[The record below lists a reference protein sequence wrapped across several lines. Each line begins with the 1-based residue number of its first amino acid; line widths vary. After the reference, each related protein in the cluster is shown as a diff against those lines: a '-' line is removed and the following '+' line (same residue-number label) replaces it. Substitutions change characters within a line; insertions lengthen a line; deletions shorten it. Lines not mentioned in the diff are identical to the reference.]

1 MTLAVVT
8 DSSACLP
15 RALADSRGIEVVALH
30 LDKETGTTSRPSVT
44 ELARA
49 YRRAAGRADEVLAVH
64 LSACLS
70 GTVDNARLAAE
81 EVNEALA
88 GGPVTV
94 VDTGTCSG
102 GVGLAALAAAGA
114 PDARRGAALA
124 LESASRSRVLFLVP
138 DISHLRRGG
147 RIDRTT
153 ALRGATLGI
162 HPILEVRGGRIVV
175 AETVRG
181 AARARRHLMAR
192 AVRAEGGS
200 ALNGPR
206 PPAVPVRLAVH
217 DAGAA
222 AAAQE
227 LEDELAEAMA
237 ASGAV
242 LTSVLRSHADPALA
256 AHVGPGALGVVVA
269 PALGA
274 VDDPLQA

>member
-102 GVGLAALAAAGA
+102 GVGLAALA
-114 PDARRGAALA
+114 
-124 LESASRSRVLFLVP
+124 
-138 DISHLRRGG
+138 
-147 RIDRTT
+147 DRKS
-153 ALRGATLGI
+153 
-162 HPILEVRGGRIVV
+162 VV
-175 AETVRG
+175 
-181 AARARRHLMAR
+181 
-192 AVRAEGGS
+192 
-200 ALNGPR
+200 
-206 PPAVPVRLAVH
+206 
-217 DAGAA
+217 
-222 AAAQE
+222 
-227 LEDELAEAMA
+227 
-237 ASGAV
+237 
-242 LTSVLRSHADPALA
+242 
-256 AHVGPGALGVVVA
+256 
-269 PALGA
+269 
-274 VDDPLQA
+274 

>member
-102 GVGLAALAAAGA
+102 GVGLAALAPLPDVRQGGPTDAGGAGTPSSVDGVGLGPTGADGATAGPAGA
-114 PDARRGAALA
+114 GPVRAAELTALA
-124 LESASRSRVLFLVP
+124 VSPDHQRAGHGSRLLAAAVDLARADGAGVLLVWAVRGDESLTRLLAGAGLVPTGASRSLPVG
-138 DISHLRRGG
+138 RGV
-147 RIDRTT
+147 TE
-153 ALRGATLGI
+153 ACWGASI
-162 HPILEVRGGRIVV
+162 
-175 AETVRG
+175 
-181 AARARRHLMAR
+181 
-192 AVRAEGGS
+192 
-200 ALNGPR
+200 
-206 PPAVPVRLAVH
+206 
-217 DAGAA
+217 
-222 AAAQE
+222 
-227 LEDELAEAMA
+227 
-237 ASGAV
+237 
-242 LTSVLRSHADPALA
+242 
-256 AHVGPGALGVVVA
+256 
-269 PALGA
+269 
-274 VDDPLQA
+274 

>member
-153 ALRGATLGI
+153 ALLGI

-192 AVRAEGGS
+192 AVRAAGGS

>member
-114 PDARRGAALA
+114 PDARRGAA
-124 LESASRSRVLFLVP
+124 
-138 DISHLRRGG
+138 
-147 RIDRTT
+147 
-153 ALRGATLGI
+153 
-162 HPILEVRGGRIVV
+162 
-175 AETVRG
+175 
-181 AARARRHLMAR
+181 RARRHLMAR
-192 AVRAEGGS
+192 AVRAAGGS